1 MKIALEELYT
11 FLASYKGLP
20 FPKDIKEYLPY
31 KKEQWSNRIGML
43 TGKTSFSSLYGVPV
57 IVPVVLGG
65 IKLGSGEDGH
75 IHLQPMVMY
84 EGTKNI
90 VSTVIA
96 GGSYKGTVKEFI
108 NIGDYRI
115 RIFGVIAN
123 PNQKEYPTDQLQI
136 LLDLWEKNE
145 AIRFECELTERLFQ
159 HVVIKDIKLD
169 ALTRSPGLQ
178 SYEIQ
183 AISDGVLE
191 VELLR
196 EG

>member
-1 MKIALEELYT
+1 MKVNLGEIYS

-20 FPKDIKEYLPY
+20 FPKDVKDYLPF
-31 KKEQWSNRIGML
+31 KKEQWSNRVGLL

-65 IKLGSGEDGH
+65 VKLGSGEEGS
-75 IHLQPMVMY
+75 INLQPMVMY

-96 GGSYKGTVKEFI
+96 GGSYEGTVKEFI

-115 RIFGVIAN
+115 RIYGVIAN

-136 LLDLWEKNE
+136 LIDLWQKNE
-145 AIRFECELTERLFQ
+145 AITFECELTERLFQ
-159 HVVIKDIKLD
+159 HVVIRDIKLD

-178 SYEIQ
+178 AYEIQ
-183 AISDGVLE
+183 AISDGILE
-191 VELLR
+191 AELLR